1 MVLGNVI
8 FFHVNQTNS
17 LKRTE
22 WESEAIN
29 NKPNNKMINR
39 KWTKG
44 KNNDPQNTSHQTK
57 DWATREE

>member
-22 WESEAIN
+22 WESEAMN
-29 NKPNNKMINR
+29 RRTNNKMINR

-44 KNNDPQNTSHQTK
+44 KKNDPQNTSHQTK
-57 DWATREE
+57 DWAN